1 MRLISLIPLPLF
13 LCFSHFVLILAGYAV
28 HGLLSLQLFSPL
40 DFLFLLVV
48 DIREEVYVL
57 LLLPRGPDEVAVCPE
72 ALLAPILPPI
82 ALLED

>member
-1 MRLISLIPLPLF
+1 M
-13 LCFSHFVLILAGYAV
+13 LILAGYAV